1 MGKYIGS
8 KNQNN
13 SYKAYKSA
21 IFLFLIFGLLI
32 TPIIF
37 FSSSILVNLLKT
49 PKEAI
54 DETIMYERICSLG
67 LPFIILFN
75 VISSVMQAYGDS
87 KTPMYTVLI
96 ACIFNITFDF
106 LLAGVFKLEVTIFA
120 IATTLAQMISSII
133 GYILLKKKNYLLIEK
148 DEKIKPSKTEM
159 KKNISAGLPIA
170 LQDMLISVS
179 FMILTSI
186 ANLRSLDSSEL

>member
-1 MGKYIGS
+1 MAVKIKITLIKPIKVPFSYFKYL
-8 KNQNN
+8 
-13 SYKAYKSA
+13 A
-21 IFLFLIFGLLI
+21 LFILPLS
-32 TPIIF
+32 F

-67 LPFIILFN
+67 IPFIILFN
-75 VISSVMQAYGDS
+75 VISSVMRVYGDS

-96 ACIFNITFDF
+96 ACIFNIAFDF

-133 GYILLKKKNYLLIEK
+133 GYILLKKKNYLLIET

-159 KKNISAGLPIA
+159 KKIISVGLPIA

>member
-1 MGKYIGS
+1 MLLISSFIIGCSMEITVIMGKYIGS

-13 SYKAYKSA
+13 SYKAYNSA
-21 IFLFLIFGLLI
+21 IFLFLIFGFLI

-37 FSSSILVNLLKT
+37 FSSSILVNLVKT
-49 PKEAI
+49 PKEAV

-96 ACIFNITFDF
+96 VCIFNIAFDF
-106 LLAGVFKLEVTIFA
+106 LLAGVFKLWLRF
-120 IATTLAQMISSII
+120 
-133 GYILLKKKNYLLIEK
+133 LL
-148 DEKIKPSKTEM
+148 
-159 KKNISAGLPIA
+159 
-170 LQDMLISVS
+170 
-179 FMILTSI
+179 
-186 ANLRSLDSSEL
+186 

>member
-1 MGKYIGS
+1 MAVKIKITLIKPIKVPFSYFKYL
-8 KNQNN
+8 
-13 SYKAYKSA
+13 A
-21 IFLFLIFGLLI
+21 FLLL
-32 TPIIF
+32 PLSF

-75 VISSVMQAYGDS
+75 VISSVMRAYGDS

-96 ACIFNITFDF
+96 ACIFNIAFDF

-133 GYILLKKKNYLLIEK
+133 GYILLKKKNYLLIET

-159 KKNISAGLPIA
+159 KKILAVGLPIV
-170 LQDMLISVS
+170 L
-179 FMILTSI
+179 
-186 ANLRSLDSSEL
+186 